1 MILNV
6 LSIVP
11 FFGPATI
18 ALVWCSSKVIVYRVF
33 TMHYLFGVLT
43 GLFVVVHI
51 FTMHSFTSS
60 NPLVNVYSAAVIP
73 FYPLIFKDLL
83 AFFALLLSAFACTS
97 YFEPELL
104 GNCENLTPANPLL
117 TPQNIL
123 PEWYYL
129 CFYCCLR
136 CLPDKTV
143 GFVAVVVLIGLV
155 ATFFGQRASSGS

>member
-1 MILNV
+1 
-6 LSIVP
+6 
-11 FFGPATI
+11 
-18 ALVWCSSKVIVYRVF
+18 
-33 TMHYLFGVLT
+33 MHYLFGVLT
-43 GLFVVVHI
+43 GLFVLVHI

-117 TPQNIL
+117 TIWL
-123 PEWYYL
+123 
-129 CFYCCLR
+129 
-136 CLPDKTV
+136 
-143 GFVAVVVLIGLV
+143 LISLSRP
-155 ATFFGQRASSGS
+155 AAMDCSGIEFSIDRLQLLG